1 MSQNTLK
8 VHDLNE
14 DAEFDENGVEAF
26 DEKALSEEEP
36 SDNDLA
42 EEELLSQGATQ
53 RVLDATQ
60 LYLGEIG
67 YSPLLTAEEEVY
79 FARRALRGDVAS
91 RRRMIESNLR
101 LVVKIA
107 RRYGNRGLAL
117 LDLIEEGNLGLI
129 RAVEKFDPERG
140 FRFSTYATWW
150 IRQTIERAIMNQ
162 TRTIRLPIHIV
173 KELNV
178 YLRTARELSHKL
190 DHEPSAEEIAEQLD
204 KPVDDVSRMLR
215 LNERI
220 NEQALDDLHDIAD
233 GFLLHNRDI
242 VQRMDDSVVRDSG
255 EMLRRSRGYVPDAI
269 ALPPGFRDVPP
280 ILCLGA
286 DLKNTFCLVRGEQAV
301 VSQHLGDLSDD
312 GIQAQW
318 REALRLIQSIYDFT
332 PERIVCDAHPGYVS
346 SQWASEMRLPTETV
360 LHHHAHAAACLAEHG
375 WPLDGGEV
383 IALTV
388 DGIGM
393 GENGALWGGEC
404 LRVNYRECEHLGGLP
419 AVALPGGDL
428 AAKQPWRNLLAQC
441 LRFVPDWLDYPE
453 TAGLQQQNWSVLA
466 RAIERGVNAPLAS
479 SCGRLFDAVAA
490 ALRCAPASLS
500 YEGEAACALEALASQ
515 CANVEHPVTMPL
527 NGAQLD
533 VAVFWRQW
541 LNWQATPAQRAWA
554 FHDALACGFATLMR
568 QQATARGITTLVFSG
583 GVIHNR
589 LLRAR
594 LAFYLSD
601 FKLLFPQ
608 RLPAGDGGLSFG
620 QGVIAA
626 ARALREV

>member
-220 NEQALDDLHDIAD
+220 TSVDTPLGGDSEKALLDILADEKENGPEDTTQDDD
-233 GFLLHNRDI
+233 
-242 VQRMDDSVVRDSG
+242 M
-255 EMLRRSRGYVPDAI
+255 
-269 ALPPGFRDVPP
+269 
-280 ILCLGA
+280 
-286 DLKNTFCLVRGEQAV
+286 K
-301 VSQHLGDLSDD
+301 
-312 GIQAQW
+312 
-318 REALRLIQSIYDFT
+318 QSIVKWLF
-332 PERIVCDAHPGYVS
+332 E
-346 SQWASEMRLPTETV
+346 L
-360 LHHHAHAAACLAEHG
+360 
-375 WPLDGGEV
+375 
-383 IALTV
+383 
-388 DGIGM
+388 
-393 GENGALWGGEC
+393 N
-404 LRVNYRECEHLGGLP
+404 
-419 AVALPGGDL
+419 
-428 AAKQPWRNLLAQC
+428 AKQR
-441 LRFVPDWLDYPE
+441 E
-453 TAGLQQQNWSVLA
+453 VLA
-466 RAIERGVNAPLAS
+466 RRFGLLGYEAATLEDVGREIGLTRERVRQIQVEGLRRLREILQTQGLNIENAPLAS

-490 ALRCAPASLS
+490 ALRCTPASLS

>member
-220 NEQALDDLHDIAD
+220 TSVDTPLGGDSEKALLDILADEKENGPEDTTQDDD
-233 GFLLHNRDI
+233 
-242 VQRMDDSVVRDSG
+242 M
-255 EMLRRSRGYVPDAI
+255 
-269 ALPPGFRDVPP
+269 
-280 ILCLGA
+280 
-286 DLKNTFCLVRGEQAV
+286 K
-301 VSQHLGDLSDD
+301 
-312 GIQAQW
+312 
-318 REALRLIQSIYDFT
+318 QSIVKWLF
-332 PERIVCDAHPGYVS
+332 E
-346 SQWASEMRLPTETV
+346 L
-360 LHHHAHAAACLAEHG
+360 
-375 WPLDGGEV
+375 
-383 IALTV
+383 
-388 DGIGM
+388 
-393 GENGALWGGEC
+393 N
-404 LRVNYRECEHLGGLP
+404 
-419 AVALPGGDL
+419 
-428 AAKQPWRNLLAQC
+428 AKQR
-441 LRFVPDWLDYPE
+441 E
-453 TAGLQQQNWSVLA
+453 VLA
-466 RAIERGVNAPLAS
+466 RRFGLLGYEAATLEDVGREIGLTRERVRQIQVEGLRPSARNSADAGAEYRSAVPRVSTLVKKRPVCRLAFFFTVCLLPAAAGYSAPLARHQYLFA
-479 SCGRLFDAVAA
+479 SC
-490 ALRCAPASLS
+490 
-500 YEGEAACALEALASQ
+500 E
-515 CANVEHPVTMPL
+515 
-527 NGAQLD
+527 
-533 VAVFWRQW
+533 
-541 LNWQATPAQRAWA
+541 
-554 FHDALACGFATLMR
+554 
-568 QQATARGITTLVFSG
+568 TLVDSVRG
-583 GVIHNR
+583 WYGVTVRYRARYTDNADTDIPSR
-589 LLRAR
+589 LL
-594 LAFYLSD
+594 
-601 FKLLFPQ
+601 
-608 RLPAGDGGLSFG
+608 LPAKSP
-620 QGVIAA
+620 
-626 ARALREV
+626 